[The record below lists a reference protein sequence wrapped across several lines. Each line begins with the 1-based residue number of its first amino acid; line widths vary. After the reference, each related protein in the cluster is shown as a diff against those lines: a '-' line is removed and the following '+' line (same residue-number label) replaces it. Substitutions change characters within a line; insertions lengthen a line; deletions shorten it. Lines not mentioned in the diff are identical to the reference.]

1 MAARAT
7 AARGADEGK
16 IRAIA
21 TAAQGDFK
29 RITRAT
35 TVKDNSKGKAAA
47 AAAETDNFGPETPGL
62 SFGGGELTAG
72 RGRTTHQQGGGTH
85 QLQNLQGAAM
95 PTLHQECPSVRAVF
109 CCILVIHHT

>member
-72 RGRTTHQQGGGTH
+72 RGRTTHQQGGALTNCRTSRG
-85 QLQNLQGAAM
+85 LQCQHCTKNVPVCG
-95 PTLHQECPSVRAVF
+95 PFSVAF
-109 CCILVIHHT
+109 W

>member
-35 TVKDNSKGKAAA
+35 AVKDNSKGKAAA
-47 AAAETDNFGPETPGL
+47 AVAETDNFGPETPGL
-62 SFGGGELTAG
+62 SFGGGGDCRQGAYNPPA
-72 RGRTTHQQGGGTH
+72 GGGTH